1 MQTIE
6 LEIRGLRC
14 DHCVRS
20 VSAALCAVPGVVAC
34 RVDLATGRAQIDM
47 ESAALDVTRLHAAIR
62 NAGYDVASAP
72 PAALVSLG
80 LPVLGPAA
88 VRQEPS
94 VAPPQSVAD
103 SNSPPPALSATDPVL
118 QRTVYDVEGMH
129 CASCVGRVESA
140 LQAVPGITAAHANL
154 ALNQVSVVGDTNRVS
169 DEQVVRAVAAA
180 GYQARR
186 AAAASQTAAK
196 MVADERSVAGRWL
209 WRFAVALVGL
219 LVLAVLHHTDHQGH
233 DPTRQWLQWAIATA
247 VQFYVGWPFL
257 VGAARRLRFGSSN
270 MDTLIALG
278 TTTAY
283 LAGAVNVLRGT
294 GPLTFHDSAMI
305 LAFITLG
312 RFLEAKA
319 KGRAS
324 QSIRRLLEMTP
335 DSATLCDAQGTRDVS
350 LAEVPVAATILV
362 RPGAR
367 VPLDARVS
375 AGHSAVNEAWLT
387 GEPIPVDKQP
397 GDWIFAGTINGS
409 GALQAEVL
417 RGVAESRLAQMVDL
431 VRKAQESKAE
441 IQRLADRVVNRFV
454 PIVLGLAIASS
465 IFWLAWGEPRVAVT
479 CAIAVLIVACPC
491 ALGLA
496 TPTAILVGSGRGAER
511 GILIKNAQALETAGR
526 IDTVL
531 FDKTG
536 TLTLGRPQVV
546 SIEPAAGVTDEE
558 LLMKAAAVEQASGHP
573 LAGAIVAAAQAR
585 ELLSTPIPNVENRPG
600 LGLVAKSGQT
610 TWTLGTEQLLV
621 DQGVATYTWDR
632 ETLKRGREAGQTAVL
647 VAEGTRWLG
656 TLFISDPLAAD
667 SADAVARLR
676 RMGLEVGII
685 SGDRQPAVE
694 SVARQCG
701 ISQVFAE
708 VHPDQKQAVVTRL
721 RQQGHGVAMV
731 GDGINDAAALASA
744 DLGIAV
750 AGGADIAIES
760 ADVVLSPPDL
770 RKVAEAI
777 QLARK
782 TLQTIRQNLW
792 WAFLYNVTLLPL
804 AAGLALPIF
813 GPSVLHWL
821 PILSSGAMAL
831 SSVSVVANSLL
842 LKYRRIS

>member
-1 MQTIE
+1 MRTIE

-14 DHCVRS
+14 DHCVQS
-20 VSAALCAVPGVVAC
+20 VTAALRAVSGVTAC
-34 RVDLATGRAQIDM
+34 RVDLATGRARIDT
-47 ESAALDVTRLHAAIR
+47 ESGSVSPEQLHTAIR
-62 NAGYDVASAP
+62 EAGYEVASAP

-80 LPVLGPAA
+80 LPVLGPTT
-88 VRQEPS
+88 VRREPT
-94 VAPPQSVAD
+94 VELPQTIAD
-103 SNSPPPALSATDPVL
+103 SNGSALARISTDPLL
-118 QRTVYDVEGMH
+118 QRTVYDVVGMH

-140 LQAVPGITAAHANL
+140 LQAIPGIASAHANL
-154 ALNQVSVVGDTNRVS
+154 ALNQVSVVGDPS
-169 DEQVVRAVAAA
+169 QIGDEQVLRAVEAA
-180 GYQARR
+180 GYTARR
-186 AAAASQTAAK
+186 AAAAGQTAAK
-196 MVADERSVAGRWL
+196 MVADERAVTRQWL
-209 WRFAVALVGL
+209 WRFAVALLGL
-219 LVLAVLHHTDHQGH
+219 LALTVLHPADHQTH
-233 DPTRQWLQWAIATA
+233 DPTRPWLLLIIATG

-283 LAGAVNVLRGT
+283 VAGAMNVLRGT
-294 GPLTFHDSAMI
+294 GLLTFHDSAMI
-305 LAFITLG
+305 LSFITLG

-324 QSIRRLLEMTP
+324 ESIRRLLEMTP
-335 DSATLCDAQGTRDVS
+335 DTATLCDANGTRDVS
-350 LAEVPVAATILV
+350 LAEVPVAATILI

-367 VPLDARVS
+367 VPLDARVTT
-375 AGHSAVNEAWLT
+375 GQSAVDEAWLT
-387 GEPIPVDKQP
+387 GEPIPVDKRP
-397 GDWIFAGTINGS
+397 GDWIFAGTINGP
-409 GALQAEVL
+409 GALQAEVQRSVL
-417 RGVAESRLAQMVDL
+417 ESRLSQMVEL
-431 VRKAQESKAE
+431 VRQAQESKAD
-441 IQRLADRVVNRFV
+441 IQRLADRVVSRFV

-465 IFWLAWGEPRVAVT
+465 LFWLAWGEPRVAVT

-496 TPTAILVGSGRGAER
+496 TPTAIMVGSGRGAER

-546 SIEPAAGVTDEE
+546 SVVSAAGISEDE
-558 LLMKAAAVEQASGHP
+558 LLTKAAAVELASGHP
-573 LAGAIVAAAQAR
+573 LAAAVVAAAQAR
-585 ELLSTPIPNVENRPG
+585 GLRPAAISRVENRPG
-600 LGLVAKSGQT
+600 FGLVANAGQT
-610 TWTLGTEQLLV
+610 TWALGTEQLLV
-621 DQGVATYTWDR
+621 AQGVPVDTWDLV
-632 ETLKRGREAGQTAVL
+632 TLTRGREAGQTAVL
-647 VAEGTRWLG
+647 VAEDARWIG
-656 TLFISDPLAAD
+656 TLFVTDPVAPESVA
-667 SADAVARLR
+667 AVAQLN

-685 SGDRQPAVE
+685 SGDRRPAVDF
-694 SVARQCG
+694 VARQCG
-701 ISQVFAE
+701 VTLVFAE
-708 VHPDQKQAVVTRL
+708 VHPDQKQAVVAQL
-721 RQQGHGVAMV
+721 RRRGHGVAMV

-750 AGGADIAIES
+750 AGGADVAIES
-760 ADVVLSPPDL
+760 ADMVLSPPDL

-777 QLARK
+777 QLARQ

-821 PILSSGAMAL
+821 PILSAGAMAL
-831 SSVSVVANSLL
+831 SSVSVVGNSLL
-842 LKYRRIS
+842 LKYRPIS